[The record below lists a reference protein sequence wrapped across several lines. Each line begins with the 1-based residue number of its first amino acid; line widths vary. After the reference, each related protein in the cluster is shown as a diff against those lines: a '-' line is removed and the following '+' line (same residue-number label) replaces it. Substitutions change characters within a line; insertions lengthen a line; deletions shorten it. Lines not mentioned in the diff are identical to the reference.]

1 MGLSLTRRV
10 GDKVYIGTDIEP
22 DKFATLEIITVK
34 GGKVIIC
41 FEAPEVTRILRGE
54 VKERDEAQ
62 NKAAIR

>member
-41 FEAPEVTRILRGE
+41 IEAPEDTRILRGE
-54 VKERDEAQ
+54 VKQRDEAHG
-62 NKAAIR
+62 KA